1 MNVVSLPWKD
11 VNHRVNSV
19 LLIPVCKWND
29 LDTKSEK
36 CPVKKPIQQKHLTW
50 EERKLSETVHSKITF
65 SLIKPHFPV
74 KSFRFKE
81 CWRLLFEDTRL
92 GTQQFKVYKFPEKG
106 RGRVRLWAGHRP
118 SLSRFM
124 AVRPSQQTSKYIGQ
138 IRRRLEHFCSIRG
151 HKGDLST
158 NKSPYAP
165 TVLRSGPL
173 SNTDRKLN
181 PLKSLWW
188 HRGENRDL
196 MKSLPSSRVG
206 NIS

>member
-1 MNVVSLPWKD
+1 MSNRSSKK
-11 VNHRVNSV
+11 NH
-19 LLIPVCKWND
+19 
-29 LDTKSEK
+29 DTSFWPEEK
-36 CPVKKPIQQKHLTW
+36 ENCQRMFTQRSDSAWYYKTPVKVKTPVPSLVLVLRVLKATFL
-50 EERKLSETVHSKITF
+50 KI
-65 SLIKPHFPV
+65 
-74 KSFRFKE
+74 RQ
-81 CWRLLFEDTRL
+81 
-92 GTQQFKVYKFPEKG
+92 GTQQFEVYKFPEKG
-106 RGRVRLWAGHRP
+106 RGWVRLWAGHRP